1 MSVEIDG
8 QHVGYLSRDDAAAYR
23 SVMRRLT
30 AQGQVG
36 TCAAVIKGGWRKAT
50 GEEGDFGVELGLASP
65 QTVLRWL
72 DRV

>member
-1 MSVEIDG
+1 MWVEIDG

-30 AQGQVG
+30 AQVP
-36 TCAAVIKGGWRKAT
+36 TCPCAALIKGGWRKAT
-50 GEEGDFGVELGLASP
+50 GGEGDFGVELELASP